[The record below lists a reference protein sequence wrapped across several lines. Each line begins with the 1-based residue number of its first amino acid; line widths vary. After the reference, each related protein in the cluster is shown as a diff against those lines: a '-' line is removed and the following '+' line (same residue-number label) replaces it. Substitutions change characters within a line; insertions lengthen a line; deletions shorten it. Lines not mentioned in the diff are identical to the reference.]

1 MSNVNIILSVIQ
13 TGLNIVIAIS
23 IIAAIVTFFVS
34 KKIEN
39 LSFAEM
45 CKCG

>member
-1 MSNVNIILSVIQ
+1 MSNVNIILSVIR
-13 TGLNIVIAIS
+13 TGLNIVTAIS

-34 KKIEN
+34 KKIEH
-39 LSFAEM
+39 LPFAEM